1 MKGIKM
7 AKTKFILI
15 ISLFLIIGITS
26 TVLNAEA
33 TNPEHFDLKY
43 YEDDDILSI
52 YIVHGVTDPTKHYV
66 NYIEVQ
72 VGKLDETDP
81 HHPTLINGTIVVTDT
96 FTSQET
102 YNINHFNYSVIAEGG
117 DNSSD
122 GDTIHVIATCNLGG
136 YFEKNLY
143 LFPTPA
149 GHEFAFV
156 TVVPAFIVGTL
167 IASVFAVLPIL
178 LMKKNREVWMHKR
191 AQTKS

>member
-1 MKGIKM
+1 M

-43 YEDDDILSI
+43 YEDDHILSI
-52 YIVHGVTDPTKHYV
+52 YIVHGVTDPSKHYV
-66 NYIEVQ
+66 NYTEIRVN
-72 VGKLDETDP
+72 DIT
-81 HHPTLINGTIVVTDT
+81 VVTAT

-102 YNINHFNYSVIAEGG
+102 YNINHFNYSVIAEWG
-117 DNSSD
+117 DNSTA
-122 GDTIHVIATCNLGG
+122 GDTIYVNATCNLGG
-136 YFEKNLY
+136 YYEKYLY
-143 LFPTPA
+143 LFPTPK

-167 IASVFAVLPIL
+167 IASVFAILPIL
-178 LMKKNREVWMHKR
+178 LMKKNREIWMRKR
-191 AQTKS
+191 AQKKSYKT

>member
-1 MKGIKM
+1 M

-52 YIVHGVTDPTKHYV
+52 YIVHGVTDPSKHYV
-66 NYIEVQ
+66 NYIEIRVN
-72 VGKLDETDP
+72 DIT
-81 HHPTLINGTIVVTDT
+81 VVTDT

-102 YNINHFNYSVIAEGG
+102 YNINHFEYSVIAEWG
-117 DNSSD
+117 DD
-122 GDTIHVIATCNLGG
+122 DLTGDTIKVIATCNLGG

-143 LFPTPA
+143 LFPTPP
-149 GHEFAFV
+149 GHEFEFV

-178 LMKKNREVWMHKR
+178 LMKKNREVWKHKR
-191 AQTKS
+191 AQTKSLNLNN